1 MAGFKRCCH
10 NPSENSWTGMSS
22 PQSCWPRFPRPF
34 SQQPRTRARG
44 SSTCV
49 GYDKVRYCVGSAR
62 LKPSGMRGSP
72 IAVKYRVLVT
82 KIPFIAVVGY
92 ARPCFRFKE
101 TVLRNERVSKCCKIQ
116 DFVPKIPLTTVA
128 GYARPCFGRKETV
141 FQNERVSKGCQIL
154 CFGTNPL
161 K

>member
-1 MAGFKRCCH
+1 
-10 NPSENSWTGMSS
+10 
-22 PQSCWPRFPRPF
+22 
-34 SQQPRTRARG
+34 
-44 SSTCV
+44 
-49 GYDKVRYCVGSAR
+49 
-62 LKPSGMRGSP
+62 MRGSP

-141 FQNERVSKGCQIL
+141 IQTEEGLQRLSNTVFWNKPVEVKAEIPPRRRDLFERRSSREDNAI
-154 CFGTNPL
+154 
-161 K
+161 